1 MAQIQYFLGAN
12 SPEGFYSLYDQLLDR
27 ETARGLYILKGG
39 AGCGKSSLMR
49 RVARHAE
56 VAGYRAEY
64 ILCSGDP
71 ESLDAVILPELKT
84 ALVDGTAPHVM
95 EPKYP
100 GVVERYVDLGRL
112 YDSVG
117 LQAVRAEVI
126 EETKGYQKHYKRCYR
141 CLSAAAELEAD
152 NRELLLTRETEA
164 RLTKRARG
172 ILSRELKGSGSGG
185 GVTQRFLGAVSCAG
199 QTVLW
204 ESVDAQCRRVYALE
218 DSFGLAHTMLAA
230 ILAAAAARDFGV
242 IACPDPMAPDRLA
255 HLLIPEL
262 ELAFVSST
270 PELPYPGRPY
280 RRIRLDAMAEETY
293 RRFRSRVRFSRKVAA
308 TLREEAIAAL
318 EQAKARHDA
327 LEALYNPYVDFDGVY
342 AQADALAAAILPEGA
357 TASPQPRQEGST
369 V

>member
-12 SPEGFYSLYDQLLDR
+12 SPVGFYSLYDQLIDR

-39 AGCGKSSLMR
+39 AGCGKSSFMR

-56 VAGYRAEY
+56 AAGYRVEY

-71 ESLDAVILPELKT
+71 ESLDAVVFPELKT
-84 ALVDGTAPHVM
+84 ALVDGTAPHVI

-100 GVVERYVDLGRL
+100 GVVERYLNLGKY
-112 YDSVG
+112 YDSEG
-117 LQAVRAEVI
+117 LQEVRAAVI
-126 EETKGYQKHYKRCYR
+126 DETKGYQKHYKRCYR
-141 CLSAAAELEAD
+141 CLSAAAELESD

-164 RLTKRARG
+164 RLVKRARG
-172 ILSRELKGSGSGG
+172 ILSRELKGNGG
-185 GVTQRFLGAVSCAG
+185 GGEVTQRFLGAVSCAG

-204 ESVDAQCRRVYALE
+204 DTVEAQCKRVYALE
-218 DSFGLAHTMLAA
+218 DSFGLAHTMLAPV
-230 ILAAAAARDFGV
+230 LAAAATRDFMV

-270 PELPYPGRPY
+270 PERPYPGRPY

-293 RRFRSRVRFSRKVAA
+293 RRFRSRVRFARKVSAA
-308 TLREEAIAAL
+308 LKEEAIASL
-318 EQAKARHDA
+318 GQAKARHDA

-342 AQADALAAAILPEGA
+342 DLADGLAAQIVPGA
-357 TASPQPRQEGST
+357 TASPQPRREDPQA
-369 V
+369 